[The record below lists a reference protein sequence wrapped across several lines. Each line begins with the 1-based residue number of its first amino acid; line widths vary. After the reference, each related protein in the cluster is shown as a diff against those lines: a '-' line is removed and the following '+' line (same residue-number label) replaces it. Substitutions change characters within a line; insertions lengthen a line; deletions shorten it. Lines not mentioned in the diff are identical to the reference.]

1 MHTRLVNPSP
11 AREAIRDA
19 FKRALTHQL
28 LTDDYDPVPVSEKE
42 QFMHALD
49 HAVAESQVWSQFECP
64 PRTPERRAI
73 AFFVLANASAWMNG
87 SDEIVLPAFDW
98 SPY

>member
-1 MHTRLVNPSP
+1 MHPTLVNPSP
-11 AREAIRDA
+11 ARQAIRDA
-19 FKRALTHQL
+19 FKRALTHQV
-28 LTDDYDPVPVSEKE
+28 LTDDYVPVPVAEKE
-42 QFMHALD
+42 QIMYALD
-49 HAVAESQVWSQFECP
+49 HAVKESQVWAQFECA

-73 AFFVLANASAWMNG
+73 AWFVLANADAWMDG

>member
-1 MHTRLVNPSP
+1 MHNRLVNPSP

-19 FKRALTHQL
+19 FKRALTHQMF
-28 LTDDYDPVPVSEKE
+28 TENYEYSDCPKQ

-73 AFFVLANASAWMNG
+73 AFFVIANSSAWMNG

>member
-11 AREAIRDA
+11 ARQAIRDA
-19 FKRALTHQL
+19 FKSALTHQL
-28 LTDDYDPVPVSEKE
+28 FTEDYEPLVCEKQ
-42 QFMHALD
+42 QFMHTLD

-73 AFFVLANASAWMNG
+73 ADFIIVNAKAWTEG
-87 SDEIVLPAFDW
+87 SDEIVLPADGW
-98 SPY
+98 SLY